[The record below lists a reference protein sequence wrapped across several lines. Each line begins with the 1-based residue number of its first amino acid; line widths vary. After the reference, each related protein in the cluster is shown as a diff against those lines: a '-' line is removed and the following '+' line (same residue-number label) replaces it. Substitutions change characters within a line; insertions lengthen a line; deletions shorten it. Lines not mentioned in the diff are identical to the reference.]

1 MQKISLFHQFIVGIQ
16 TSVEP
21 KGRSVHIFDQVH
33 PQILSWFKF
42 LWIRINIQ
50 KIRIFQ
56 QFVLFHL
63 CIPFSPKNPAL
74 SATSYGFL
82 KPFRNLEKNW
92 RCSSK
97 KKKTAGRTER
107 RTEGQT
113 DRPYSVGPFW
123 LSPEVQVS
131 SSQAKAKSTANTN
144 RISCSASWKKFQ
156 VSNWAINRPLYGV
169 KRFRDTHKKWIK
181 IFSLIK
187 L

>member
-1 MQKISLFHQFIVGIQ
+1 MNSYQHSKNQDISAICAVPFMYSIFSKKSGPIRNFIWVSETISKFRKKLKMQ
-16 TSVEP
+16 
-21 KGRSVHIFDQVH
+21 
-33 PQILSWFKF
+33 
-42 LWIRINIQ
+42 
-50 KIRIFQ
+50 FQ
-56 QFVLFHL
+56 
-63 CIPFSPKNPAL
+63 
-74 SATSYGFL
+74 
-82 KPFRNLEKNW
+82 
-92 RCSSK
+92 K

>member
-1 MQKISLFHQFIVGIQ
+1 MNSYQHSKNQDISAICAVPFMY
-16 TSVEP
+16 S
-21 KGRSVHIFDQVH
+21 IF
-33 PQILSWFKF
+33 
-42 LWIRINIQ
+42 
-50 KIRIFQ
+50 
-56 QFVLFHL
+56 
-63 CIPFSPKNPAL
+63 
-74 SATSYGFL
+74 
-82 KPFRNLEKNW
+82 
-92 RCSSK
+92 SK
-97 KKKTAGRTER
+97 KSGPIRNFIWVSETISKFRKKLKIQFQKKKRQPDGQKDG

-113 DRPYSVGPFW
+113 DRPYFVGPFS
-123 LSPEVQVS
+123 LSPEIQVS

>member
-1 MQKISLFHQFIVGIQ
+1 MALLPYFWSQ
-16 TSVEP
+16 T
-21 KGRSVHIFDQVH
+21 F
-33 PQILSWFKF
+33 F
-42 LWIRINIQ
+42 
-50 KIRIFQ
+50 
-56 QFVLFHL
+56 
-63 CIPFSPKNPAL
+63 PKNPAL

-92 RCSSK
+92 RYNSK
-97 KKKTAGRTER
+97 KKKRQPDGQKDG

-113 DRPYSVGPFW
+113 DRPYFVGPFW
-123 LSPEVQVS
+123 LSPEIQVS

-144 RISCSASWKKFQ
+144 RISCSASWKKLQ